1 MYNLTITE
9 LAQNDLD
16 EIVKY
21 ILNEY
26 SNEIAAITFL
36 QAFQVFY
43 CT

>member
-21 ILNEY
+21 MLKQSVRKRRFSKIPL
-26 SNEIAAITFL
+26 SSDFR
-36 QAFQVFY
+36 
-43 CT
+43 